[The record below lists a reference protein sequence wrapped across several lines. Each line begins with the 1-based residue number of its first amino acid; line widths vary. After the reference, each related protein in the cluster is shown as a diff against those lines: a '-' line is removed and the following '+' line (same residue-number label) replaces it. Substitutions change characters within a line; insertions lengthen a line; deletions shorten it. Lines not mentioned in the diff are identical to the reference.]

1 MTVKSKV
8 HAALFIHFSVVNH
21 CQIESK
27 YEIESFVSFGH
38 VLSNAF
44 FERER
49 MFRFQRIATRIKS
62 NLRTESNLFSTS
74 SKRCRIESLSL
85 SLRVSLTALQI
96 LWRYVGKKISDIF
109 LMK

>member
-8 HAALFIHFSVVNH
+8 RAALFIHFSVVNH

-49 MFRFQRIATRIKS
+49 MFRFQRIATQPRRIKS

-74 SKRCRIESLSL
+74 SKRCRIESLS
-85 SLRVSLTALQI
+85 SA
-96 LWRYVGKKISDIF
+96 
-109 LMK
+109 